1 MSCRRQAGDGD
12 VDAEHA
18 ETMEESPPPCCC
30 DEAVSSRSFPTRALT
45 STCTAS
51 APSVPPPPP
60 SSSAGLLILSSL
72 CLVGLLGG
80 APTAMAQSATA
91 GGGGGDSKGA
101 SLNTME
107 VLLKIYDET
116 EGLEWTDH
124 ANWFTSSDVCNWKG
138 ISCYA
143 ATDPD
148 GPDDE
153 RIGHV
158 REIDLSENHV
168 QGTLPEEVWDL
179 PFLQVLNLRD
189 NPSVDVALAN
199 IGNAR
204 YLENII
210 LSNTAVTSLAGIS
223 RAAPTFEEIHITD
236 CDFRGSIPDE
246 IFDVAGLKQL
256 YFNYAGFSGTLSSK
270 IGQLKQ
276 LTHLYLYENDLTGQ
290 IPDEIGE
297 LSDLRVLALSQ
308 NAFSGTLP
316 DTLDDLTNLEIL
328 AIQRTHGKAK
338 GGGITGPLPALSN
351 LRSVEEVYFE
361 NQRLTGTIPDNFLY
375 YAPKQDGLKVN
386 LQNNDLSGEVPATLK
401 DFDRLNLYLVGN
413 KFTSIAADLC
423 TRSHWMDGDV
433 GGSGGCDAILCPVGT
448 SSDLGRATAED
459 GACVPCASSSSPY
472 LGQTDC
478 AGGADGIT
486 TDQATILLEF
496 YSATGGDSWNDRTGW
511 VGGKGDGCDWYG
523 IQCDGDGNAVAINMK
538 NNGLTGTPPSTIY
551 RLPELTKLD
560 LMANAIDFRFRGI
573 SEATKLQYLWI
584 SNTGLTSTD
593 DIEEIGQLPLRE
605 LRISQNKLI
614 GPIPK
619 TIFDISSLVYV
630 SLSHNAFTGTLP
642 TEIGQLTNLEE
653 FHLYGG
659 SVTGQ
664 IPTEIGNI
672 GASLKRLA
680 LSENE
685 ITGTLPAGA
694 FDKLTNLVELSIHQ
708 TSKSGRGISGT
719 LPSLS
724 GMKML
729 TRLHLNSN
737 SLKGP
742 LPADLLSGS
751 SVTNDDVSIMLGD
764 NQLTGTVPAAWN
776 RFQQLTLDLS
786 GNMITGIGSGLCG
799 MGDWNEGAVA
809 RYGCDAILCPVGEYN
824 SNGRQ
829 AGGTSTCQ
837 SCPSAQYMGSVVC
850 GAIADDPTLNG
861 DQKILEEIFYAA
873 GGAQWKNNDGWTTD
887 TDICNWYGVSCD
899 SNGSVTALDLSE
911 NNLEGSVPTTVFRL
925 SALTELD
932 LQSNDITFSFD
943 EIDQAVSLTTLYL
956 SLTGLESIDGIG
968 RAKNL
973 KVLHSTNN
981 KLSTIPYDLYDVT
994 SLEKVYLNYNNIGG
1008 RLSGS
1013 IKKLSNLEEL
1023 YLMHNQLTGQIP
1035 SGIGG
1040 LNNIRVLGLSENN
1053 FEGTLPVELE
1063 NLRTIEVLA
1072 IQREGG
1078 TDGQTAGGSDVGTN
1092 FGSSKSGKG
1101 IGGPLLSFK
1110 DMPNLRELYLGS
1122 NSLTGTIP
1130 FDFLNGVEDKD
1141 SRELIVD
1148 LVSNQL
1154 EGRVPSSLSQFDD
1167 MSIYLADNKF
1177 EELADGLCNK
1187 DEWMKSKVDAFGCDA
1202 IMCPPNTYAKHGR
1215 QTSGDTAC
1223 IRCPVGSNAPFY
1235 GTSQCID
1242 DLAVDSLRERD
1253 ILTAIYNAL
1262 RGPQWTLSTNWLNDD
1277 VSLCQWHGIECV
1289 SGTESIR
1296 GIRLPQNDLEGDVP
1310 SVIFEL
1316 PNLEEINMA
1325 GNQIAIS
1332 FDGIQRASKL
1342 EYLNV
1347 DNIGLKTL
1355 SGLENAPQL
1364 KLLHVVGNNFGGTF
1378 PEEIYSLT
1386 NLEVLY
1392 LSDNDIGGRLHS
1404 AMSVLTN
1411 LVYLQC
1417 YECHLDQSVPTWL
1430 GDLSSLEYLRLDQN
1444 SLHGTIPTEI
1454 EGLTK
1459 IQHIDLSDQISR
1471 GGAGLTGPLPRFA
1484 NLLDLTELYLFKVT
1498 LSARHRNLMSLSHIF
1513 TVESPISLLL
1523 LRFFSLTFPLPF
1535 L

>member
-1 MSCRRQAGDGD
+1 MCAHQQAAAAAAADSDDDGGDRPPRQCLLRSGGGDEGN
-12 VDAEHA
+12 AA
-18 ETMEESPPPCCC
+18 C
-30 DEAVSSRSFPTRALT
+30 DSA
-45 STCTAS
+45 AS
-51 APSVPPPPP
+51 AAIDTPHSSSSSS
-60 SSSAGLLILSSL
+60 SSSANTGTSSSISSL
-72 CLVGLLGG
+72 LRARRLPALCLLGLLGAGLGG
-80 APTAMAQSATA
+80 AAAQGNDNNADNNADASAN
-91 GGGGGDSKGA
+91 
-101 SLNTME
+101 LNTME

-124 ANWFTSSDVCNWKG
+124 ADWFASADVCGWKG
-138 ISCYA
+138 IGCYGDA
-143 ATDPD
+143 NDGSNNNGGDTDA
-148 GPDDE
+148 E

-179 PFLQVLNLRD
+179 PYLQVLNLRD
-189 NPSVDVALAN
+189 NPSVDVTF
-199 IGNAR
+199 GNVGRAQ
-204 YLENII
+204 YLENLV
-210 LSNTAVTSLAGIS
+210 LSNTAVTNLDGIGG
-223 RAAPTFEEIHITD
+223 AAPSLTEIHVTD
-236 CDFRGSIPDE
+236 CDFGGPIPDD
-246 IFDVAGLKQL
+246 IYAVASLRQL
-256 YFNYAGFSGTLSSK
+256 YFNYAGFTGTLSSQ
-270 IGQLKQ
+270 IGQLQ
-276 LTHLYLYENDLTGQ
+276 HLTHLYLYENDLTGP
-290 IPDEIGE
+290 IPEEIGQ
-297 LSDLRVLALSQ
+297 LADLRVLALSQ
-308 NAFSGTLP
+308 NAFGGTLP
-316 DTLDDLTNLEIL
+316 DALNDLTKLEIL
-328 AIQRTHGKAK
+328 AIQRTRGKAK
-338 GGGITGPLPALSN
+338 GEGITGPLPSLSD
-351 LRSVEEVYFE
+351 LRSVQEVYFE
-361 NQRLTGTIPDNFLY
+361 NQRLTGPIPDDFLY
-375 YAPKQDGLKVN
+375 YAPKQDGLRVD
-386 LQNNDLSGEVPATLK
+386 LQNNDLTGEVPGGLRE
-401 DFDRLNLYLVGN
+401 FDRLNLYLVGN
-413 KFTSIAADLC
+413 QFTSVAPELC
-423 TRSHWMDGDV
+423 GRSDWMDGDV
-433 GGSGGCDAILCPVGT
+433 GSRGCDAILCPAGT
-448 SSDLGRATAED
+448 AADLGRATAED
-459 GACVPCASSSSPY
+459 GTCAPCGGADAATPY

-478 AGGADGIT
+478 AAGADGVT

-496 YSATGGDSWNDRTGW
+496 YAATGGDSWNDRSGW
-511 VGGKGDGCDWYG
+511 ADGQGDGCDWYG
-523 IQCDGDGNAVAINMK
+523 VECDGGGSVVAINMK
-538 NNGLTGTPPSTIY
+538 NNGLTGTPPSTVY

-560 LMANAIDFRFRGI
+560 LMANAVEFRFRGI

-584 SNTGLTSTD
+584 SNTGLSSAE
-593 DIEEIGQLPLRE
+593 DIDEIGQLPLKE
-605 LRISQNKLI
+605 LRISQNKLE
-614 GPIPK
+614 GAIPK
-619 TIFDISSLVYV
+619 AIFGIPSLQYV

-642 TEIGQLTNLEE
+642 TEIGLLTNLEE

-659 SVTGQ
+659 AVTGQ
-664 IPTEIGNI
+664 IPTQIGNI

-685 ITGTLPAGA
+685 FTGTLPAGA
-694 FDKLTNLVELSIHQ
+694 LNKLTNLVELSVHQ
-708 TSKSGRGISGT
+708 TSKSGRGIGGT

-737 SLKGP
+737 SLKGT

-751 SVTNDDVSIMLGD
+751 SVADDEVSIMLGD
-764 NQLTGTVPAAWN
+764 NQFSGTVPAAWK

-799 MGDWNEGAVA
+799 MGDWNEGAVSS
-809 RYGCDAILCPVGEYN
+809 YGCDAILCPVGEYN
-824 SNGRQ
+824 SNGKQ

-837 SCPSAQYMGSVVC
+837 SCPSAQYLGSIEC
-850 GAIADDPTLNG
+850 GAIADDPTLGG
-861 DQKILEEIFYAA
+861 DQKILEEIYYAA
-873 GGAQWKNNDGWTTD
+873 GGAQWTNSDGWTTD
-887 TDICNWYGVSCD
+887 TDVCNWYGVSCD
-899 SNGSVTALDLSE
+899 GNGGVTALKLSE
-911 NNLEGSVPTTVFRL
+911 NNLEGSIPTSVFRL

-932 LQSNDITFSFD
+932 LQSNDIAFSFD

-973 KVLHSTNN
+973 KVFHSTNN

-1013 IKKLSNLEEL
+1013 LKKLSKLEEL

-1040 LNNIRVLGLSENN
+1040 LNNIRVLGLTENN

-1078 TDGQTAGGSDVGTN
+1078 TDGQAAGGSDVGTS

-1141 SRELIVD
+1141 SGELIVD

-1154 EGRVPSSLSQFDD
+1154 EGRVPSSLSQFND

-1187 DEWMKSKVDAFGCDA
+1187 DDWMKSKVDAFGCDA
-1202 IMCPPNTYAKHGR
+1202 IMCPPNAFAKHGR
-1215 QTSGDTAC
+1215 QTSSDTVC
-1223 IRCPVGSNAPFY
+1223 TQCPAGSNAPYY
-1235 GTSQCID
+1235 GSFECIGN
-1242 DLAVDSLRERD
+1242 LAVDSLKERD
-1253 ILTAIYNAL
+1253 ILKAIYNAL

-1277 VSLCQWHGIECV
+1277 VSFCLWHGIECV
-1289 SGTESIR
+1289 SGTESVR

-1316 PNLEEINMA
+1316 ANLEEINLA
-1325 GNQIAIS
+1325 GNQIAFS
-1332 FDGIQRASKL
+1332 FEGIDRASKL

-1347 DNIGLKTL
+1347 DKIGLKTL

-1364 KLLHVVGNNFGGTF
+1364 KLLHVVGNDFRGVF
-1378 PEEIYSLT
+1378 PEEIYSLA

-1404 AMSVLTN
+1404 AMAALSN

-1417 YECHLDQSVPTWL
+1417 YECGLDQSIPTWL
-1430 GDLSSLEYLRLDQN
+1430 GNLSSLEYLRLDQN
-1444 SLHGTIPTEI
+1444 SLHGSIPAEI
-1454 EGLTK
+1454 EGLTR

-1471 GGAGLTGPLPRFA
+1471 GGAGISGPLPRFA
-1484 NLLDLTELYLFKVT
+1484 NLLDLTELYLFKVC
-1498 LSARHRNLMSLSHIF
+1498 
-1513 TVESPISLLL
+1513 
-1523 LRFFSLTFPLPF
+1523 
-1535 L
+1535 